1 VTHITIASVTIYLHR
16 HQAHRALELH
26 AIPSHFFRF
35 WLWLTTGQVTKEW
48 AAIHRKHHAKCDTEE
63 DPHSPVTRGIKK
75 VLFEGA
81 ELYRAESK
89 NRKPWKSMAMAPRRL
104 DRAQRLHQAQPGRAC
119 RAAAVIN
126 FALFGVIGITIWAIQ
141 MMWIPIT
148 AAGIINGLGH
158 YWGYRNYDCADAATN
173 IIPFGILIGGEE
185 LHNNHHT
192 FATSAKLSS
201 KWYEF
206 DIGWAY
212 IRALEMMGLAKVK
225 KVAPEPKFAK
235 DKLVADL
242 DTLQSVITNRYD
254 VMAKYAKSVK
264 HAFREEL
271 EHLKAQGRAGKRFL
285 KSSRKLLQR
294 EPAKLEASQKQQL
307 VELFKHSKALET
319 MHHMR
324 VELGAIWERSHS
336 TRDQLLHQLQDWCVR
351 AEASGIKSLQEFS
364 LRLRSYA
371 FHRHRIAE
379 RAVIF
384 VREFRRVE
392 HIVQHG
398 LQFRRVPR
406 GAVARPHVDV
416 MPDFAVLF
424 WSQRQA
430 AESGPRFGVLHD
442 VLPLHAAMR
451 APLNLRAFAGAG
463 RTPRSGKTA
472 ISADELNGRKVRAES
487 RTRSGRPRPDSPG
500 NPGAPTPD
508 FRSGPASFYR
518 STPARPPPPRR
529 APHSARAA
537 GGRTAGR
544 SDP

>member
-1 VTHITIASVTIYLHR
+1 MSFSNTLHAVLEFMNTGLIGLSAWEVVLYTLIVTHITIASVTIYLHR

-35 WLWLTTGQVTKEW
+35 WLWLTTAQITKEW

-75 VLFEGA
+75 VLFQGA
-81 ELYRAESK
+81 ELYKIESK
-89 NRKPWKSMAMAPRRL
+89 NAETLAKYGHGTPDDWLERNVYSKHSLLGVSAL
-104 DRAQRLHQAQPGRAC
+104 L
-119 RAAAVIN
+119 VIN
-126 FALFGVIGITIWAIQ
+126 FALFGVIGITIWAVQ

-173 IIPFGILIGGEE
+173 IFPFGILIGGEE

-192 FATSAKLSS
+192 HATSAKLSS
-201 KWYEF
+201 KWYEI
-206 DIGWAY
+206 DMGWAY

-235 DKLVADL
+235 DKQIADL

-271 EHLKAQGRAGKRFL
+271 EHLKDKAELEKRFL

-294 EPAKLEASQKQQL
+294 EPAKLELSQKEQL
-307 VELFKHSKALET
+307 IELFKHSKALET

-336 TRDQLLHQLQDWCVR
+336 TRDQLLHQLQDWCAR
-351 AEASGIKSLQEFS
+351 AEASGIKSLQDFS

-371 FHRHRIAE
+371 
-379 RAVIF
+379 
-384 VREFRRVE
+384 
-392 HIVQHG
+392 
-398 LQFRRVPR
+398 
-406 GAVARPHVDV
+406 
-416 MPDFAVLF
+416 
-424 WSQRQA
+424 
-430 AESGPRFGVLHD
+430 
-442 VLPLHAAMR
+442 
-451 APLNLRAFAGAG
+451 
-463 RTPRSGKTA
+463 
-472 ISADELNGRKVRAES
+472 
-487 RTRSGRPRPDSPG
+487 
-500 NPGAPTPD
+500 
-508 FRSGPASFYR
+508 
-518 STPARPPPPRR
+518 
-529 APHSARAA
+529 
-537 GGRTAGR
+537 
-544 SDP
+544 